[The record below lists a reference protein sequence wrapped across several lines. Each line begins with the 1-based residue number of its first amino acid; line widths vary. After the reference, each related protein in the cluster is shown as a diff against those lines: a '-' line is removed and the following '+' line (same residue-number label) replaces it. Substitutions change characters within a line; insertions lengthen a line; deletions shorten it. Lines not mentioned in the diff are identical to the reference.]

1 MREHKANT
9 TLESKLYKIKM
20 IASSQAG
27 SGVKATYRP
36 RRAPPTAHKHLPNYP
51 TRLNS
56 IASETGSTGLIQ

>member
-1 MREHKANT
+1 
-9 TLESKLYKIKM
+9 M